1 MRLSLRKRIFLVL
14 MVPLVV
20 LAAAVGAARYAQA
33 QRMLAQLY
41 DNTLLTIAFTIS
53 RDVVRSEGDVLTE
66 SLLDSLTRALGDPI
80 YYQVR
85 ASGGGFIT
93 GYSSPPPIPTGV
105 ELEGGVPFFY
115 DSVSEGRRVRAV
127 IIREFI
133 ANPEFDGWTTVTVW
147 QTVVRRAAIASQ
159 FGRET
164 LALLASVVAAAGL
177 LLWFAI
183 QFGLKPLHDLRDA
196 IGQRSDS
203 DLQPIRRWVPPELA
217 EVVHTT
223 NSLFERL
230 SAAFALRDN
239 FIADAAHQ
247 LRNPVAAIQS
257 QAEAALSARSPSVA
271 RTRLLD
277 LIATVRQLGRLTNQ
291 LLALE
296 RARGGAP
303 KQFVPVDLG
312 AIARDQTTRLAEQ
325 LLPRGVTFSFDQI
338 GDARP
343 IMGDAVMIEEMI
355 QNLLDNAVKHG
366 LGNDANIQVT
376 VSFEKDHAILSVLD
390 SGPGVPHDLHERVF
404 DRFFRGGVS
413 DKEGSG
419 LGLAIVR
426 EIAIAHG
433 GNASLVDL
441 SFGCR
446 IKVLLPVTSVGSVR

>member
-1 MRLSLRKRIFLVL
+1 MRLSLRKRMFLVL
-14 MVPLVV
+14 MVPLVI

-33 QRMLAQLY
+33 QRLLAQLY

-66 SLLDSLTRALGDPI
+66 SLLDALTRALGDPI

-93 GYSSPPPIPTGV
+93 GYSSPPPVPPGV
-105 ELEGGVPFFY
+105 ALQGGIPFFY
-115 DSVSEGRRVRAV
+115 DSVSEGRPVRAV

-133 ANPEFDGWTTVTVW
+133 ANPQFDGWTTVTVW
-147 QTVVRRAAIASQ
+147 QTVLQRAAMARQ

-164 LALLASVVAAAGL
+164 LALLAVVVAAAGV

-203 DLQPIRRWVPPELA
+203 DLHPIRRWVPPELA
-217 EVVHTT
+217 EVVQTT
-223 NSLFERL
+223 NSLFGRL

-296 RARGGAP
+296 RARGGFI
-303 KQFVPVDLG
+303 KDLVPVNLHG
-312 AIARDQTTRLAEQ
+312 IARDQTTRLAEQ
-325 LLPRGVTFSFDQI
+325 LLPRDATISFEQK
-338 GDARP
+338 GDPVP
-343 IMGDAVMIEEMI
+343 ILGDPVLLEEMM

-366 LGNDANIQVT
+366 GTDRPCIQVK
-376 VSFEKDHAILSVLD
+376 VDFQDDRAVLSVRD
-390 SGPGVPHDLHERVF
+390 SGPGIPVALRDRVF
-404 DRFFRGGVS
+404 DRFFRDAAS
-413 DKEGSG
+413 DSEGSG

-426 EIAIAHG
+426 EIVTAHG
-433 GNASLVDL
+433 GEVRVDDVAP
-441 SFGCR
+441 GCR
-446 IKVLLPVTSVGSVR
+446 IRVVLPGATRAKA